1 MASYNKVILMG
12 NLTADPEVRYTGS
25 GRAVAQLRLA
35 VNEVYKNAEGERV
48 ERADYF
54 DIDVWGPQG
63 ENCGKYLSKGR
74 PVLVEGRLRLDTWEG
89 ENNEKRSKVKIVA
102 QNVQFMPSGG
112 GQGGGGQGGG
122 GAPAA
127 SSASGNDEGGNP
139 PAASEPPPA
148 IEGDDEDL
156 PF

>member
-12 NLTADPEVRYTGS
+12 NLTADPEVRFTGS
-25 GRAVAQLRLA
+25 GRAVAQLSLA

-74 PVLVEGRLRLDTWEG
+74 PVLVDGRLRLEKWET
-89 ENNEKRSKVKIVA
+89 ENNEKRSKVKVIA
-102 QNVQFMPSGG
+102 DRVQFLGGAKDGAAAGG
-112 GQGGGGQGGG
+112 GNQGG
-122 GAPAA
+122 AATSSDPSASAA
-127 SSASGNDEGGNP
+127 S
-139 PAASEPPPA
+139 SEPPPP

>member
-12 NLTADPEVRYTGS
+12 NLTADPEVRFTGS

-74 PVLVEGRLRLDTWEG
+74 PVLVDGRLRLETWET
-89 ENNEKRSKVKIVA
+89 ENNEKRSKVKVIA
-102 QNVQFMPSGG
+102 DRVQFLGGAKDGAAAGGGNQGGAATSSGG
-112 GQGGGGQGGG
+112 S
-122 GAPAA
+122 ASAA
-127 SSASGNDEGGNP
+127 S
-139 PAASEPPPA
+139 SEPPPP

>member
-12 NLTADPEVRYTGS
+12 NLTADPEVRFTGS
-25 GRAVAQLRLA
+25 GRAVAQLSLA

-74 PVLVEGRLRLDTWEG
+74 PVLVDGRLRLETWET
-89 ENNEKRSKVKIVA
+89 ENNEKRSKVKVIA
-102 QNVQFMPSGG
+102 DRVQFLGGAKDGAAAGGGNQGGAATSSGG
-112 GQGGGGQGGG
+112 S
-122 GAPAA
+122 ASAA
-127 SSASGNDEGGNP
+127 S
-139 PAASEPPPA
+139 SEPPPP

>member
-12 NLTADPEVRYTGS
+12 NLTADPEVRFTGS
-25 GRAVAQLRLA
+25 GRAVAQLSLA

-74 PVLVEGRLRLDTWEG
+74 PVLVDGRLRLEKWET
-89 ENNEKRSKVKIVA
+89 ENNEKRSKVKVIA
-102 QNVQFMPSGG
+102 DRVQFLGGAKDGAAAGGGNQGGAATPSGG
-112 GQGGGGQGGG
+112 S
-122 GAPAA
+122 ALAA
-127 SSASGNDEGGNP
+127 S
-139 PAASEPPPA
+139 SEPPPP